1 MIKSFRINKQKGRFS
16 LTPPTQC
23 LNEKN
28 LFKNL
33 SNMKLFHENNK
44 LKRPHLKGAA
54 TWDIKN
60 IPRIIKY
67 RILVDPFNP
76 DGCKTTKL
84 TFS

>member
-1 MIKSFRINKQKGRFS
+1 MIKSFKINKQKGRFS
-16 LTPPTQC
+16 LTPPMQC

-54 TWDIKN
+54 T
-60 IPRIIKY
+60 
-67 RILVDPFNP
+67 
-76 DGCKTTKL
+76 
-84 TFS
+84 